1 MDHCQT
7 PRHEHVVAVGVIHV
21 GVEQMSACA
30 SCVLEAIAEDVYPV
44 EAFDGGP
51 VEVI

>member
-1 MDHCQT
+1 MDYCHT
-7 PRHEHVVAVGVIHV
+7 PHHEHVVAVGVIHV
-21 GVEQMSACA
+21 AEEQMAACA
-30 SCVLEAIAEDVYPV
+30 ACVLEAIAEDVYPV